1 MPGLRRG
8 RVRGREPRPRRAAQA
23 LDRHDVV
30 EVEADAHHAVGAL
43 AVEGG
48 DDERQR
54 LDEVRRER
62 DHQLALEQRL
72 ADEAEVEV
80 LQVAQAAVDELGG
93 AARRARG
100 VVGALDE
107 RDAVAARG
115 GVERD
120 AGAGDPAADDDDVER
135 LGGER
140 FERVGAVDH
149 RRAVSQAAWP

>member
-1 MPGLRRG
+1 MSRSG
-8 RVRGREPRPRRAAQA
+8 RC
-23 LDRHDVV
+23 
-30 EVEADAHHAVGAL
+30 

-54 LDEVRRER
+54 LDEVRRQL
-62 DHQLALEQRL
+62 DHELALEQRL

-93 AARRARG
+93 AARGARG
-100 VVGALDE
+100 EVGLLDE

-120 AGAGDPAADDDDVER
+120 A
-135 LGGER
+135 
-140 FERVGAVDH
+140 
-149 RRAVSQAAWP
+149 RRR